1 MGGGLDNR
9 GGIGHWLMDS
19 SVVDWLGNVVDIG
32 GGQTS
37 GVDQGRISLSLSLGD
52 SGGGSWNSVD
62 QGVGE
67 WEGVVDS
74 VDKGGVDSSV
84 VDNWVVDGSV
94 VDNWGGGNSLDHWGV
109 DSGVVDGVD
118 QRDGVD
124 GSLDNWNIVDA
135 GDGVGVVDQGSRTG
149 NIAGHWVDNM
159 ACGVEKSWISL
170 SLGLSISGSLSIV
183 SIGVWV
189 SIGSVSIWVTISSS
203 IWVSSISVCSVEK
216 SSVSFGFR
224 LSLWLS
230 ISQGG

>member
-9 GGIGHWLMDS
+9 GGIGHWVVDS
-19 SVVDWLGNVVDIG
+19 SVVDNWLGNVVNIG

-37 GVDQGRISLSLSLGD
+37 GVDQGGVGLSLSLGD

-94 VDNWGGGNSLDHWGV
+94 VHNWGGGNSLDHRG
-109 DSGVVDGVD
+109 
-118 QRDGVD
+118 GVD

-135 GDGVGVVDQGSRTG
+135 GDRVGVVDQGRTG

-159 ACGVEKSWISL
+159 AGGVEESWVSL
-170 SLGLSISGSLSIV
+170 SLRLSISRSLAIV
-183 SIGVWV
+183 SVSVWV
-189 SIGSVSIWVTISSS
+189 SIGSVSI
-203 IWVSSISVCSVEK
+203 
-216 SSVSFGFR
+216 
-224 LSLWLS
+224 
-230 ISQGG
+230 

>member
-19 SVVDWLGNVVDIG
+19 SVVDWLGNVVNIG

-118 QRDGVD
+118 HRDGVY

-135 GDGVGVVDQGSRTG
+135 GDGVGVVDQRRTG

-159 ACGVEKSWISL
+159 AGGVEESWISL
-170 SLGLSISGSLSIV
+170 GLGLGISRSLAIV
-183 SIGVWV
+183 SVSVWV
-189 SIGSVSIWVTISSS
+189 SITIGSVSIAIRSG
-203 IWVSSISVCSVEK
+203 ISV
-216 SSVSFGFR
+216 
-224 LSLWLS
+224 
-230 ISQGG
+230 

>member
-19 SVVDWLGNVVDIG
+19 SVVDWLGNVLDIG

-37 GVDQGRISLSLSLGD
+37 GVDQGGVSLSLSLGD

-94 VDNWGGGNSLDHWGV
+94 VDNWGGGNSLDNWGV
-109 DSGVVDGVD
+109 DSGVVDSVD
-118 QRDGVD
+118 HGDSVD

-135 GDGVGVVDQGSRTG
+135 GDGVGVVDQGRTG
-149 NIAGHWVDNM
+149 NVAGHWVDNM
-159 ACGVEKSWISL
+159 AGGVEQSWVSFCLWLGISR
-170 SLGLSISGSLSIV
+170 SLAIV
-183 SIGVWV
+183 SVSVWV
-189 SIGSVSIWVTISSS
+189 SISIGSVSIGIRSG
-203 IWVSSISVCSVEK
+203 ISV
-216 SSVSFGFR
+216 
-224 LSLWLS
+224 
-230 ISQGG
+230 